1 MNRTDYPK
9 YASYFGDGKGRD
21 KYIILNNG
29 GLAQQNKNYFAR
41 HFLYSQFH
49 LSSKTKCTLYGLLK
63 FVVGFSNG
71 GIESNSDLDGSS
83 KPNNG
88 IV

>member
-29 GLAQQNKNYFAR
+29 GLAQQNKNYFIREAHR
-41 HFLYSQFH
+41 
-49 LSSKTKCTLYGLLK
+49 
-63 FVVGFSNG
+63 FVNCDTSPKPQKEAVTFKYFS
-71 GIESNSDLDGSS
+71 DGSGRDS
-83 KPNNG
+83 Y
-88 IV
+88 VL